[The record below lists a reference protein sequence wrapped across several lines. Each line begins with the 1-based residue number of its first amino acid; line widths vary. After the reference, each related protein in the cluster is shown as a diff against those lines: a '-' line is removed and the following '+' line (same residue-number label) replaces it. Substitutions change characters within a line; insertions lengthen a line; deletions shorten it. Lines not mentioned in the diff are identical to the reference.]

1 MKNLLILSLALL
13 VFACGPGKDDNL
25 IVVKTDLGDIKFV
38 LFDETPKHKENFLK
52 LAESGKYD
60 GTIFHRVIDGFM
72 IQGGDVNA
80 KEGEAGTVDY
90 TVPAEIPDKVS
101 GKFMHTRGAVA
112 AARLGDDINPEKA
125 SSGCQ
130 FYIVDGTVFDEYYIG
145 ADWNKLSEGFKTLMT
160 DSANQEYQYLADS
173 INSIIASGGRNEAI
187 NKFIYS
193 CKDIVEDA
201 LNIDANPPF
210 SQEQLE
216 AYTTIG
222 GAFQLDGGY
231 TVFGRVVEGF
241 DVIDEIAKAKTKGER
256 PEENIK
262 MEVEVIPM
270 NKAEIAEQYGVDFL

>member
-1 MKNLLILSLALL
+1 MKNILILSLALL
-13 VFACGPGKDDNL
+13 ALACGPKKDDNL
-25 IVVKTDLGDIKFV
+25 IVVKTDMGEIKFV

-52 LAESGKYD
+52 LANSGKYN

-80 KEGEAGTVDY
+80 KKGEAGSVGY
-90 TVPAEIPDKVS
+90 TIPAEIPEKVS

-112 AARLGDDINPEKA
+112 AARLGDDVNPDKE

-130 FYIVDGTVFDEYYIG
+130 FYIVDGTKFEEYYLG
-145 ADWNKLSEGFKTLMT
+145 ADWNKLSQGFRTLM
-160 DSANQEYQYLADS
+160 DSADQQYKYLSDS
-173 INSIIASGGRNEAI
+173 INAIIANGGRNEAI
-187 NKFIYS
+187 NKFIYT
-193 CKDIVEDA
+193 CKDVIEKD
-201 LNIDANPPF
+201 LQIDCSSSF
-210 SQEQLE
+210 TEEQLE

-241 DVIDEIAKAKTKGER
+241 EVIDEIARVKTRGER

-262 MEVEVIPM
+262 IEIEVIPM
-270 NKAEIAEQYGVDFL
+270 DKAEITAEYGVDFL